1 MAKKNSFGAFVFH
14 TLDMRRSPAWRP
26 DNARRVLDRLEVEH
40 MEHAGSENGALVCT
54 YSDMAACGIRRASV
68 SLAIRQCVEL
78 GFLKVTVG
86 RRAIAQHRA
95 PSLYRLTYV
104 VGRKTGSLKQDEP
117 THEWRRIKTDDDARA
132 ALAKADCDRN
142 FETQA
147 PLRMAAE

>member
-1 MAKKNSFGAFVFH
+1 M
-14 TLDMRRSPAWRP
+14 
-26 DNARRVLDRLEVEH
+26 
-40 MEHAGSENGALVCT
+40 
-54 YSDMAACGIRRASV
+54 
-68 SLAIRQCVEL
+68 
-78 GFLKVTVG
+78 G

-104 VGRKTGSLKQDEP
+104 VERKTGSVKQDEP